1 MSDIKDIN
9 HDDIKEFLTL
19 NKIKIFNDQTDY
31 NQAFKLMK
39 NPKAIIGPISIVEWM
54 MAHNV
59 FINKIK
65 LPDYTINELMKL
77 SDNERNVLAKKLG
90 MKSNNINHIINI
102 LHYLHKIHT
111 VIGNLKI
118 SNNKNIY
125 DIFPKEI
132 WINILLDLNCRD
144 IDSITNKQLNDLVI
158 ENDIRE
164 KIKFRGFPRTSGHCV
179 AFDVST
185 FEFTSDTWLITQ
197 DELDQTLD
205 FLYDKKSNVVRGD
218 LICFN
223 GLNNYRNDGVWIFD
237 GCEIISLDYD
247 DIDDYGSLPQEF
259 TVINNGVP
267 IRYWENTEK
276 DKGIDNNNVVWFDP
290 EPVRQQCLD
299 NIVDIDD
306 NLFTTFKYNDKTYT
320 IYDHRSFFDDESRN
334 TKDEF
339 FEILLNSELLLLSFT
354 DEFSDLDDENTLYLS
369 HY

>member
-9 HDDIKEFLTL
+9 HDDIKQFLTL
-19 NKIKIFNDQTDY
+19 NRTKVSDDQSDY
-31 NQAFKLMK
+31 DQAFKLMK
-39 NPKAIIGPISIVEWM
+39 NPKAIIEPISIVEWM
-54 MAHNV
+54 MAYNV
-59 FINKIK
+59 SNNKIK
-65 LPDYTINELMKL
+65 INDYTINELMKL
-77 SDNERNVLAKKLG
+77 SEHERNILAKKLG

-102 LHYLHKIHT
+102 LHYLHKVHT

-132 WINILLDLNCRD
+132 WINILLDLNHRD
-144 IDSITNKQLNDLVI
+144 IDDITNKQLEELLV
-158 ENDIRE
+158 ENDIRK
-164 KIKFRGFPRTSGHCV
+164 KIKLRGFPRASGHCA
-179 AFDVST
+179 AFDLSGFMT
-185 FEFTSDTWLITQ
+185 KERDEISDDKLKHEALYFLQ
-197 DELDQTLD
+197 RSGYEL
-205 FLYDKKSNVVRGD
+205 VRGD

-223 GLNNYRNDGVWIFD
+223 GLYDYRNDGVYIFD
-237 GCEIISLDYD
+237 GIKIINLKYELN
-247 DIDDYGSLPQEF
+247 DYGDLPEEF

-276 DKGIDNNNVVWFDP
+276 DKGIDNSNVVWFDP

-299 NIVDIDD
+299 NITEIDD
-306 NLFTTFKYNDKTYT
+306 DLFITFEYNDKTYT

-369 HY
+369 HF